1 MAIPSTELE
10 TMDFLNVVFH
20 FLFVLVIEHSFIDV
34 IGGRGGGI
42 GMKTWKFIDV
52 NFEHIE
58 YDT

>member
-42 GMKTWKFIDV
+42 GMKTWKVIDV
-52 NFEHIE
+52 NFA
-58 YDT
+58 Y